1 MCGEG
6 RLKPEIPIPEI
17 RCVSRQLGAGNSG
30 KGACVQLSAM
40 KAFRRSQVVGLQL
53 LLAGLFFYCGSAC
66 AEQVKDLPKPT
77 DYVSDFAHV
86 LSSQTVAQLDSICT
100 QLDHSKA
107 NAQVAIVTV
116 RNLDG
121 DDAADFANQLEDKWK
136 MGKKGSE
143 RGVLFLLAVDD
154 HKYRIEVGYGL
165 EGILND
171 AKIGDIGRAMV
182 PYLRAADYDSAV
194 LQSVGQ
200 LAQVIATDAGVT
212 LENQP
217 EQPPPPRTA
226 HHGGGFPFLFFIL
239 IFLFFGGF
247 SLLRFL
253 LFAGLFGGRFR
264 GGPWMGSGFGGGGFG
279 GGGFGGGGGGG
290 GGFGGFGGG
299 SFGGGGAGGSW

>member
-1 MCGEG
+1 
-6 RLKPEIPIPEI
+6 
-17 RCVSRQLGAGNSG
+17 
-30 KGACVQLSAM
+30 M
-40 KAFRRSQVVGLQL
+40 KAFQRVKVVGLQL
-53 LLAGLFFYCGSAC
+53 LLVGLLFYSGSAAL

-77 DYVSDFAHV
+77 DYVSDYAHV
-86 LSSQTVAQLDSICT
+86 LSPQAVAQLDSICS

-107 NAQVAIVTV
+107 NSQVAIVTV

-121 DDAADFANQLEDKWK
+121 DDAADFANELEDAWK
-136 MGKKGSE
+136 IGRKGSD
-143 RGVLFLLAVDD
+143 RGVLYLLAVDD
-154 HKYRIEVGYGL
+154 HKYRIDVGYGL

-182 PYLRAADYDSAV
+182 PYLRSADYDSAV
-194 LQSVGQ
+194 LLAVGQ

-217 EQPPPPRTA
+217 EEAVRPQTA
-226 HHGGGFPFLFFIL
+226 HHGGGFPIFFFLL

-279 GGGFGGGGGGG
+279 GGGGGGGG